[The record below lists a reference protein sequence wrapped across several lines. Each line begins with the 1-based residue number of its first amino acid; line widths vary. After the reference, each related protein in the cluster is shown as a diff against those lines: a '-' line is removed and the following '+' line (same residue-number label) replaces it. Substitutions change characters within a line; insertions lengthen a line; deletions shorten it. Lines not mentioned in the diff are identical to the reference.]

1 MFLKLQ
7 LTCKLKDEALFTVA
21 YCELSNFCLI
31 SIFFFLIGKQKT
43 IIKEKLERVQVVHDD
58 EQLGKKNKK
67 HNKRSNQETKLR
79 EDINSEKEEQ

>member
-7 LTCKLKDEALFTVA
+7 LTCKLKDEALFMVA

-31 SIFFFLIGKQKT
+31 SIFFLIGKQKT

-58 EQLGKKNKK
+58 EQLEKRTKNT
-67 HNKRSNQETKLR
+67 TKEAIRKL
-79 EDINSEKEEQ
+79 N